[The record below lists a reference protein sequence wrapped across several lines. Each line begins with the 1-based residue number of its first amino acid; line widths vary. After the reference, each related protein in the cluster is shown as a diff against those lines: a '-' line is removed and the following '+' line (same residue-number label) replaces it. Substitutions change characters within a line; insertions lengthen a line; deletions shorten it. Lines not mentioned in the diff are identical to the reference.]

1 MRPARVVA
9 VLASVAA
16 ALVVAAA
23 FAALLA
29 WGSGPPSAT
38 LVLATVPGGLV
49 EMCITDIPS
58 RALLAVT
65 VRK

>member
-29 WGSGPPSAT
+29 WGSGLPSAT
-38 LVLATVPGGLV
+38 LVLATASGGLA